1 MVLVRLRHIVYLAL
15 LLCQLYSD
23 YRCIFMRYLCLFMH
37 LFFVHE
43 MFLSICQDSRIAVND
58 VGNDFQLKIRTKKIK
73 KYESLKM
80 LLRCNLKINCKA
92 AGDPKTFRK
101 LLNSFSF
108 VCCFFLMN

>member
-1 MVLVRLRHIVYLAL
+1 M
-15 LLCQLYSD
+15 
-23 YRCIFMRYLCLFMH
+23 
-37 LFFVHE
+37 
-43 MFLSICQDSRIAVND
+43 
-58 VGNDFQLKIRTKKIK
+58 K

-108 VCCFFLMN
+108 VCCFFLNELNGIYLKTSDYINNKMSSFIYFLLNFLNS